1 MKKLFVLG
9 ASTIPGE
16 FIVPRLLSVIIKRLP
31 DIELKVDI
39 SDSLVTIKKVK
50 TGVLELGI
58 VGTRYD
64 SGEVEYLP
72 VMKNDRLLVIAPPAH
87 SLAGKEGITLADLKG
102 QNFIN
107 REYGSGTRDAYERAF
122 KDAGV
127 PSGSLNI
134 VAELNDTEGI
144 IQAVE
149 GGAGLSVVSELAA
162 GEAIQMGKVVVLD
175 ILLLKIT
182 RDFFIITNR
191 TRSLSPDATRVFTV
205 LKDILG

>member
-87 SLAGKEGITLADLKG
+87 SLAGKKGITLADLKG

-175 ILLLKIT
+175 IPLLKIT

-205 LKDILG
+205 LKDILR

>member
-1 MKKLFVLG
+1 MKRLFVLG

-16 FIVPRLLSVIIKRLP
+16 FIVPRILSVIIRRLP
-31 DIELKVDI
+31 AIELKVDI

-50 TGVLELGI
+50 TGVLELGV
-58 VGTRYD
+58 VGTKYD
-64 SGEVEYLP
+64 SDEIEYLP
-72 VMKNDRLLVIAPPAH
+72 VMKDDRLLLIAPPDH
-87 SLAGKEGITLADLKG
+87 PLAAKTGITLVDLKG

-107 REYGSGTRDAYERAF
+107 REYGSGTRDVYEKAF
-122 KDAGV
+122 RDAGV
-127 PSGSLNI
+127 HPSSLNI

-175 ILLLKIT
+175 FPLLKIT
-182 RDFFIITNR
+182 RDFYIITNR
-191 TRSLSPDATRVFTV
+191 TRSLSPDGTMVLNV
-205 LKDILG
+205 LKEILG

>member
-39 SDSLVTIKKVK
+39 SDSLLTIKKVK

-87 SLAGKEGITLADLKG
+87 SLAGKKGITLADLKG

-107 REYGSGTRDAYERAF
+107 REFGSGTRDAYERAF

-162 GEAIQMGKVVVLD
+162 GEAIHMGKVVVLD
-175 ILLLKIT
+175 IPLLKIT

-191 TRSLSPDATRVFTV
+191 TRSLSPDATRVFSV
-205 LKDILG
+205 LKDVLG